1 MEIFVQFVLVM
12 CTPKINF
19 FKYNDKRKTKFLE
32 NFVSQHP
39 LFVLQSNKVCVR
51 ERHEQTD
58 TYIYVYVYI
67 YKDRERKR

>member
-1 MEIFVQFVLVM
+1 MQLVLVM
-12 CTPKINF
+12 CTPKINL
-19 FKYNDKRKTKFLE
+19 FKYNDKRKTKSLE

-58 TYIYVYVYI
+58 TYIYIRLCIYI